1 MAVIFSKRHLSQTFL
16 NRNVVI
22 LSEAHRNRLGDLRF
36 STEFDFG
43 KHGKWLNRIDIP
55 HTQDI
60 VHFTKQ
66 LDRYRDEL
74 YEQIGVLEEIERW
87 AGMCDRMPA
96 FNHVLYQDKPM
107 FFHARV
113 AKETLILQIFGEGL
127 YDFEIR
133 WDFNRAGEHNS
144 FKQKLGE
151 LAKCFAD
158 HLRDIDGISMNELV
172 KGVAA

>member
-1 MAVIFSKRHLSQTFL
+1 MAVIFSKRNLGQAFL

-43 KHGKWLNRIDIP
+43 KHGKWTNRIDIP

-60 VHFTKQ
+60 AHFSKQ
-66 LDRYRDEL
+66 LDLYRDEL

-87 AGMCDRMPA
+87 ADSKKPSL
-96 FNHVLYQDKPM
+96 FSHVLLQEKPM
-107 FFHARV
+107 FFHASIR
-113 AKETLILQIFGEGL
+113 KDTLILQIFGEGL
-127 YDFEIR
+127 HDFEIR

-151 LAKCFAD
+151 LRKTFAD
-158 HLRDIDGISMNELV
+158 HLRDIDGISMNDLV